1 MSVQTVLVVARDHHV
16 RTALGHLLRAD
27 GLDVRSASPES
38 LATVAAEHSPTR
50 ADVVVVDLAG
60 APSSGALDA
69 AVATGRPVVAIGDT
83 PDERDAAL
91 AAGALTFLDRGA
103 APERVARAVRESA
116 QADPAHSWRP
126 AVAVALAGFVGPW
139 TVWLTSIA
147 EARGLLTWHLPRGTA
162 LWTML
167 PALLIALLAT
177 GGTRSLLDLGRR
189 LVRWRVPARTYL
201 AALTAPPAIAA
212 TAWLLLHLAG
222 HRVPVGEVMSFRAVP
237 GFLAFGTLLYLLTEE
252 AVWRG
257 ALLPRVRERLGT
269 ASSGLVVGVVWAL
282 WHLPLLAVP
291 GEHDAGLPVLGFLV
305 LVVATSVLVTTLVEA
320 AGGSVVVAAVFH
332 AAFNASYSVA
342 GVVGADRPM
351 FWATTGL
358 SVLVAAALLV
368 RERGRGP
375 GVSFA
380 AGTRTPFAP
389 LWMTIR

>member
-27 GLDVRSASPES
+27 GLDARSTSPEA
-38 LATVAAEHSPTR
+38 LAAGAPSPTR

-60 APSSGALDA
+60 APAPGALVA
-69 AVATGRPVVAIGDT
+69 ALAAGCPVVALGDT
-83 PDERDAAL
+83 ADERDAAL
-91 AAGALTFLDRGA
+91 AAGAHTFLDKGA
-103 APERVARAVRESA
+103 APERVARAVRESTLV
-116 QADPAHSWRP
+116 DPPHSWWP
-126 AVAVALAGFVGPW
+126 AVAVTVAGFAGPW
-139 TVWLTSIA
+139 AVWFTSIA
-147 EARGLLTWHLPRGTA
+147 EARGLLTWHLPRGIA

-167 PALLIALLAT
+167 PALLLALLAT
-177 GGTRSLLDLGRR
+177 GGTGSLLDLARR
-189 LVRWRVPARTYL
+189 LLRWRVPARTYL
-201 AALTAPPAIAA
+201 VALAAPPAIAA

-269 ASSGLVVGVVWAL
+269 AASGLVVGVVWAV

-320 AGGSVVVAAVFH
+320 AGGSVIVAAVFH

-351 FWATTGL
+351 FWATTAL
-358 SVLVAAALLV
+358 SVVVAAALLV
-368 RERGRGP
+368 RERGRAP

-380 AGTRTPFAP
+380 AGTRTPVAP